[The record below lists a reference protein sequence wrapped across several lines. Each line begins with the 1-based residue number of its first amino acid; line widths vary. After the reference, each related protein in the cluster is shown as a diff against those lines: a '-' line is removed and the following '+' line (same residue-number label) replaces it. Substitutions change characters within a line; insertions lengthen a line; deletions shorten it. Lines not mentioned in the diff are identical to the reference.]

1 MTNVIQT
8 ITYIFLFIS
17 LNFEVFLLI
26 TYFENKGDIKKIT
39 EKSVP
44 KLKYYPTVSIIVPCW
59 NEEKTVNGT
68 IHSLLKLNYPKEKL
82 KIIIV
87 DDGST
92 DNTWH
97 IIQKFKSH
105 SQVELFTKSN
115 GGKYTALN
123 FGISKS
129 TSELVGCLDAD
140 SYVDKDALRHI
151 VKCFESKET
160 MAVAPSVKLWKPKGV
175 LQMLQRVEYGFGIFT
190 RKMFHYMSAIYITPG
205 PFSIFR
211 REVFEKI
218 GGYEHAHTTEDIQIA
233 LRMQRHGLKIV
244 HAHQA
249 IVYTVPP
256 DTLPKLLKQRTRWS
270 YGFIQN
276 AIDFKDMFFN
286 PKYGNLGIMVLP
298 MAGFSIISI
307 LTLSTISVFNLL
319 RGVFH
324 EIIKIQTVG
333 LHFSL
338 SSISFDWFYI
348 NTEIMAI
355 IGLVSIFATITMI
368 LTSKQMSEGKLSFG
382 MDLIYF
388 LTLYIVIA
396 PMWIAKAAFN
406 SLFRVKTSWR

>member
-1 MTNVIQT
+1 MSNVIQT

-26 TYFENKGDIKKIT
+26 TYFENRGDINKINEEGT
-39 EKSVP
+39 P
-44 KLKYYPTVSIIVPCW
+44 KLKSYPTVSILVPCW
-59 NEEKTVNGT
+59 NEEKTVSGT
-68 IHSLLKLNYPKEKL
+68 IYSLLNLNYPKEKL
-82 KIIIV
+82 KILVI

-92 DNTWH
+92 DNTWN
-97 IIQKFKSH
+97 IIQKFANH
-105 SQVELFTKSN
+105 PQVKIFTKPN

-129 TSELVGCLDAD
+129 NSELIGCLDAD
-140 SYVDKDALRHI
+140 SYVDKDALTHI
-151 VKCFESKET
+151 VKCFENKEN

-190 RKMFHYMSAIYITPG
+190 RKMFHYMNAIYITPG

-211 REVFEKI
+211 KEVFEII

-233 LRMQRHGLKIV
+233 LRMQKGGLQIA
-244 HAHQA
+244 HAHNA

-270 YGFIQN
+270 YGFIKN
-276 AIDFKDMFFN
+276 AVDFKDMFFN
-286 PKYGNLGIMVLP
+286 PKYGNLGIIVLP
-298 MAGFSIISI
+298 MAGFSVFSI
-307 LTLSTISVFNLL
+307 LTLSIISVVNLL
-319 RGVFH
+319 KDAMH
-324 EIIKIQTVG
+324 EFIKIQTIG

-338 SSISFDWFYI
+338 SNFNLDWFFI
-348 NTEIMAI
+348 NTEVMAI
-355 IGLVSIFATITMI
+355 IGIVSILATITMI